1 MRFARSKWL
10 GHEMANYYYRTRYP
24 PSPRKETTS
33 LKSRGDCLK
42 VNELESNARGALS
55 PSSRR
60 IETRALDD
68 FRVIEHVHSF
78 SRREDFDDRAV
89 CFDTNDDDAI
99 PHAHSDE

>member
-1 MRFARSKWL
+1 
-10 GHEMANYYYRTRYP
+10 MANYYYRTRYP

-55 PSSRR
+55 PSSGR